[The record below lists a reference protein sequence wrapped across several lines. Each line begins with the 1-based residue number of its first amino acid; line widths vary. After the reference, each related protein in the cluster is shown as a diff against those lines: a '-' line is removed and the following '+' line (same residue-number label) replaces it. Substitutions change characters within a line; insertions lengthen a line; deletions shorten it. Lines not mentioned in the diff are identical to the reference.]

1 MKPEQ
6 RGQQCVRSLADRQW
20 KLLLGQLNSFIEG
33 RFVSKYQSNVDKH
46 KWRDERRCK
55 AEEHEHISQL
65 TGQDRRINCAG
76 LS

>member
-6 RGQQCVRSLADRQW
+6 RGQQCVRSLTDRQW

-46 KWRDERRCK
+46 K
-55 AEEHEHISQL
+55 
-65 TGQDRRINCAG
+65 
-76 LS
+76 